1 VVEVMMRTW
10 PMLLVR
16 GLVALGIGILA
27 LQHPG
32 MTVLSLMFAVAAL
45 AAIDGCVA
53 LVLAAT
59 SYGSAQS
66 RRALIATG
74 LAGVAAAAI
83 VAWPGAAL
91 AARLIVAACWAVMRG
106 VFEMLTALEL
116 RREVRGEW
124 MMFASGLLSVIFGVA
139 LVVSPLTGVTAI
151 GLFVAVY
158 ALSIGLL
165 ESTLAFR
172 ARRPWPELVWRR

>member
-1 VVEVMMRTW
+1 MMRTW
-10 PMLLVR
+10 PMLLAR
-16 GLVALGIGILA
+16 GLLALGVGIFA

-32 MTVLSLMFAVAAL
+32 MTVLSLIFALAAL

-59 SYGSAQS
+59 SYGSVQS

-74 LAGVAAAAI
+74 LAGVAAAAAI
-83 VAWPGAAL
+83 VAWPAAAL

-139 LVVSPLTGVTAI
+139 LVVSPLAGVTAI

-158 ALSIGLL
+158 TLSIGLL